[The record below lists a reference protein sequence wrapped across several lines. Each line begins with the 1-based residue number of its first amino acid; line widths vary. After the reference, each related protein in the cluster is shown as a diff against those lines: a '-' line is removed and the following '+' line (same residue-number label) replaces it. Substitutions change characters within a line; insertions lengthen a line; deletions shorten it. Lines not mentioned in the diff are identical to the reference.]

1 MTKRENHN
9 NYDSESGIDARDKVA
24 ISEQA
29 SAKQNDNDEQSD
41 KPAAS
46 DDSVLTVTKS
56 DSEELTDV
64 QAVSDK
70 KSSGFKEDF
79 LRRIREIKP
88 TRWVRFGIVVV
99 IFFAWVAWLGNWWVA
114 PWIILLFDL
123 EYIWESQELRRVTGK
138 IEGEK
143 SSYLFIG

>member
-24 ISEQA
+24 TSEPA

-88 TRWVRFGIVVV
+88 TRWVRFGIVAV
-99 IFFAWVAWLGNWWVA
+99 IFFAWVAGLAIGGSLHGLFFFLTFTLPAIFPSLGGKSRKA
-114 PWIILLFDL
+114 LL
-123 EYIWESQELRRVTGK
+123 
-138 IEGEK
+138 
-143 SSYLFIG
+143 